1 MGKGD
6 DQNNSHPSYFLFQMK
21 KGGLEVGK
29 PKIGNER

>member
-21 KGGLEVGK
+21 KGVGK
-29 PKIGNER
+29 PKIGNEI

>member
-6 DQNNSHPSYFLFQMK
+6 DQNNSHPGYFFISGE
-21 KGGLEVGK
+21 KGVGK